1 MIELLEPLAT
11 IPGVCYVMMV
21 THDGVPITMPG
32 GDAGQVDRSADFGG
46 MGRDDALA
54 ALATGWLADL
64 AQATGR
70 LSWNAPE
77 RAVLR
82 AGRGTLV
89 LQRMR
94 SAILLVILSKGLD
107 PQSVRLA
114 MDGTAA
120 RIERMLRSMGMEP
133 ELPQSNESVEP
144 RAALP
149 SSSESSWAS

>member
-1 MIELLEPLAT
+1 MTSHIHVDLLFFCRFWIQTFP
-11 IPGVCYVMMV
+11 V
-21 THDGVPITMPG
+21 HFDSN
-32 GDAGQVDRSADFGG
+32 RK
-46 MGRDDALA
+46 
-54 ALATGWLADL
+54 
-64 AQATGR
+64 
-70 LSWNAPE
+70 LSH
-77 RAVLR
+77 
-82 AGRGTLV
+82 V

-133 ELPQSNESVEP
+133 ELPQPNESVEP

-149 SSSESSWAS
+149 SSSDPSGVEPPRSEAERLGDFPENSGA